1 MSKFDE
7 EQIKGKLKELEKFYN
22 QIRDYYSIKEELIKS
37 DEEESLRN
45 VFNNEIALIKD
56 NATKS
61 LNILE
66 NAKEIDSYLNENNRF
81 QNAKNLLSDET
92 INQLEDKKVA
102 IQEAYTKIF
111 ESPSGNLSDIYNEM
125 YEKTKNAYT
134 DLFVN
139 KTGEKVKIEI
149 LNTHIDKFEE
159 KYASIISNEKS
170 ISNEVENLHK
180 DFKTKQTE
188 LDKFYK
194 KIFGDEEKEINS
206 LKDEL
211 ELRLS
216 QLKETE
222 IEARK
227 VINLSSDAGLGGG
240 FFQKAKEAKIN
251 KYISL
256 GVFVFVL
263 IVMGCFNFNTIDFK
277 NLKEIDLISITVR
290 FMINAPFIWIA
301 TVANLNLNKY
311 ARLEQEYSH
320 KESLAKS
327 FERYKTEIEKLNDT
341 ETVKSK
347 ELLVE
352 LMTLNLEA
360 FKLNPSSTMDGAKS
374 DMDTFEKLKNM
385 NLISKPQSL

>member
-22 QIRDYYSIKEELIKS
+22 QIKDYYSIKEELIKS
-37 DEEESLRN
+37 DEKESLRN
-45 VFNNEIALIKD
+45 VFNDEIALIKD

-66 NAKEIDSYLNENNRF
+66 KAKEIDSFLNENNRF

-92 INQLEDKKVA
+92 INQLEDNKVA
-102 IQEAYTKIF
+102 ILEAYTNIF
-111 ESPSGNLSDIYNEM
+111 ETPNGNLSDIYTEM
-125 YEKTKNAYT
+125 YEKTKNAYN

-149 LNTHIDKFEE
+149 LNAQIDKFEE

-216 QLKETE
+216 QLK
-222 IEARK
+222 K
-227 VINLSSDAGLGGG
+227 
-240 FFQKAKEAKIN
+240 QK
-251 KYISL
+251 
-256 GVFVFVL
+256 
-263 IVMGCFNFNTIDFK
+263 
-277 NLKEIDLISITVR
+277 
-290 FMINAPFIWIA
+290 
-301 TVANLNLNKY
+301 
-311 ARLEQEYSH
+311 
-320 KESLAKS
+320 
-327 FERYKTEIEKLNDT
+327 
-341 ETVKSK
+341 
-347 ELLVE
+347 
-352 LMTLNLEA
+352 
-360 FKLNPSSTMDGAKS
+360 
-374 DMDTFEKLKNM
+374 
-385 NLISKPQSL
+385 

>member
-22 QIRDYYSIKEELIKS
+22 QIKDYYSIKEELVKS
-37 DEEESLRN
+37 DDEGSLRN
-45 VFNNEIALIKD
+45 IFNDEIALIKD

-66 NAKEIDSYLNENNRF
+66 KAKEIDSFLNENNRF

-92 INQLEDKKVA
+92 INQLEENKVA
-102 IQEAYTKIF
+102 ILEAYAKIF
-111 ESPSGNLSDIYNEM
+111 ETPNGNLSDIYTEM
-125 YEKTKNAYT
+125 YEKTKSAYN

-149 LNTHIDKFEE
+149 LNAQIDKFEE
-159 KYASIISNEKS
+159 KYAFIISDEKS

-240 FFQKAKEAKIN
+240 FFQKAKEAKNN
-251 KYISL
+251 KYVSL
-256 GVFVFVL
+256 GIFIFVL
-263 IVMGCFNFNTIDFK
+263 IIMGCFNFQTIDFN
-277 NLKEIDLISITVR
+277 NLKDINLVSITVR

-341 ETVKSK
+341 ETIKSK

-352 LMTLNLEA
+352 LMRLNLEA
-360 FKLNPSSTMDGAKS
+360 FKINPSSTMDGAKS
-374 DMDTFEKLKNM
+374 DMDILAKLKNIDLTS
-385 NLISKPQSL
+385 NPKS

>member
-22 QIRDYYSIKEELIKS
+22 QIKDYYSIKEELVKS
-37 DEEESLRN
+37 DDEGSLRN
-45 VFNNEIALIKD
+45 IFNDEIALIKD

-66 NAKEIDSYLNENNRF
+66 KAKEIDSFLNENNRF

-92 INQLEDKKVA
+92 INQLEENKVA
-102 IQEAYTKIF
+102 ILEAYAKIF
-111 ESPSGNLSDIYNEM
+111 ETPNGNLSDIYTEM
-125 YEKTKNAYT
+125 YEKTKSAYN

-149 LNTHIDKFEE
+149 LNAQIDKFEE
-159 KYASIISNEKS
+159 KYAFIISDEKS

-240 FFQKAKEAKIN
+240 FFQKAKEAKNN
-251 KYISL
+251 KYVSL
-256 GVFVFVL
+256 GIFIFVL
-263 IVMGCFNFNTIDFK
+263 IIMGCFNFQTIDFN
-277 NLKEIDLISITVR
+277 NLKDINLVSITVR

-341 ETVKSK
+341 ETIKSK

-352 LMTLNLEA
+352 LMRLNLEA
-360 FKLNPSSTMDGAKS
+360 FKINPSSTMDGAKS
-374 DMDTFEKLKNM
+374 DMDILAKLKNTD
-385 NLISKPQSL
+385 LISKPKS

>member
-22 QIRDYYSIKEELIKS
+22 QIKDYYSIKEELVKS
-37 DEEESLRN
+37 DDEGSLRN
-45 VFNNEIALIKD
+45 IFNDEIALIKD

-66 NAKEIDSYLNENNRF
+66 KAKEIDSFLNENNRF

-92 INQLEDKKVA
+92 INQLEENKVA
-102 IQEAYTKIF
+102 ILEAYAKIF
-111 ESPSGNLSDIYNEM
+111 ETPNGNLSDIYTEM
-125 YEKTKNAYT
+125 YEKTKSAYN

-149 LNTHIDKFEE
+149 LNAQIDKFEE
-159 KYASIISNEKS
+159 KYAFIISDEKS

-240 FFQKAKEAKIN
+240 FFQKAKEAKNN
-251 KYISL
+251 KYVSL
-256 GVFVFVL
+256 GIFIFVL
-263 IVMGCFNFNTIDFK
+263 IIMGCFNFKTIDFN
-277 NLKEIDLISITVR
+277 NLKDINLVSITVR

-341 ETVKSK
+341 ETIKSK

-352 LMTLNLEA
+352 LMRLNLEA
-360 FKLNPSSTMDGAKS
+360 FKINPSSTMDGAKS
-374 DMDTFEKLKNM
+374 DMDILAKLKNTD
-385 NLISKPQSL
+385 LISKPKS

>member
-66 NAKEIDSYLNENNRF
+66 KAQEIDSFLNENNRF

-92 INQLEDKKVA
+92 INQLEDNKVA
-102 IQEAYTKIF
+102 IQEAYTNIF
-111 ESPSGNLSDIYNEM
+111 ETPSGNLSDVYNEM
-125 YEKTKNAYT
+125 YEKTKNAYN

-149 LNTHIDKFEE
+149 LNAHIDKFEE

-180 DFKTKQTE
+180 DFKTKQIE

-206 LKDEL
+206 LKNEL

-360 FKLNPSSTMDGAKS
+360 FKLNPSLTMDGAKS
-374 DMDTFEKLKNM
+374 DMDLLEKIKSM
-385 NLISKPQSL
+385 NLISKP

>member
-45 VFNNEIALIKD
+45 VFENEIALIKN

-61 LNILE
+61 LSILE
-66 NAKEIDSYLNENNRF
+66 KAQEIDSFLNENNRF

-92 INQLEDKKVA
+92 INQLEDNKVA
-102 IQEAYTKIF
+102 IQEAYTNIF
-111 ESPSGNLSDIYNEM
+111 ETQSGNLSDVYNEM
-125 YEKTKNAYT
+125 YEKTKNAYN

-149 LNTHIDKFEE
+149 LNAHIDKFEE

-360 FKLNPSSTMDGAKS
+360 FKLNPSLTMDGAKS
-374 DMDTFEKLKNM
+374 DMDLLEKIKSM
-385 NLISKPQSL
+385 NLISKP

>member
-45 VFNNEIALIKD
+45 VFDNEIALIKD

-61 LNILE
+61 LSILE
-66 NAKEIDSYLNENNRF
+66 KAQEIDSFLNENNRF
-81 QNAKNLLSDET
+81 QNTKNLLSDET
-92 INQLEDKKVA
+92 INQLEDNKVA
-102 IQEAYTKIF
+102 IQEAYTNIF
-111 ESPSGNLSDIYNEM
+111 KTPSGNLSDVYNEM
-125 YEKTKNAYT
+125 YEKTKNAYN

-149 LNTHIDKFEE
+149 LNAHIDKFEE

-360 FKLNPSSTMDGAKS
+360 FKLNPSLTMDGAKS
-374 DMDTFEKLKNM
+374 DMDLLEKIKSM
-385 NLISKPQSL
+385 NLISKH